1 MDDDVGVEPNRRFNE
16 RRCLGE
22 SGVAVVVVVVDFLA
36 WDDEV
41 NCTKAFAEDFLDD
54 DDDDDDEEDADGDG
68 DDDDDDV
75 MVGVDVG
82 GRFTYLMTGFRGV
95 TMLPSCVSCCFAV
108 WVCWREM
115 DVGVSVSGE

>member
-22 SGVAVVVVVVDFLA
+22 SGVAVVVVDFLA

-41 NCTKAFAEDFLDD
+41 NCTKAFAEDFLDE
-54 DDDDDDEEDADGDG
+54 DDEEDA
-68 DDDDDDV
+68 DDDDDV

-95 TMLPSCVSCCFAV
+95 TIVAELCVVLFCCV
-108 WVCWREM
+108 VLLCVREM
-115 DVGVSVSGE
+115 ELV